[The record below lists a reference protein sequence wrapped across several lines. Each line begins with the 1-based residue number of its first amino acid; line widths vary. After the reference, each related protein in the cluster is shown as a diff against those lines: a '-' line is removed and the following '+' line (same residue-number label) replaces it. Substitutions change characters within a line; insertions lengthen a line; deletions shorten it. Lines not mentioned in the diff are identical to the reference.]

1 MFAPRGTEGMC
12 SQTWLRQRQT
22 GRGGSGRDCA
32 ARDEGG
38 QYCGEAALLGTK
50 GDNPAARPLH
60 LVRRGVLPI
69 PLPVQIAEH
78 EEEGDED
85 DGLDGGDEGEVFR
98 KVAVIL
104 LDGEDQDGD
113 EEDGQDHGHRDIFGE
128 FAHGFCILT
137 RIIAKEHELFFY
149 IPCLMM
155 S

>member
-1 MFAPRGTEGMC
+1 M
-12 SQTWLRQRQT
+12 
-22 GRGGSGRDCA
+22 
-32 ARDEGG
+32 
-38 QYCGEAALLGTK
+38 
-50 GDNPAARPLH
+50 
-60 LVRRGVLPI
+60 
-69 PLPVQIAEH
+69 QIAED

-85 DGLDGGDEGEVFR
+85 DGLDGGDEGEVVG

-113 EEDGQDHGHRDIFGE
+113 EEDGQGKGHHDIFGE

-137 RIIAKEHELFFY
+137 RIIANEHELFFY